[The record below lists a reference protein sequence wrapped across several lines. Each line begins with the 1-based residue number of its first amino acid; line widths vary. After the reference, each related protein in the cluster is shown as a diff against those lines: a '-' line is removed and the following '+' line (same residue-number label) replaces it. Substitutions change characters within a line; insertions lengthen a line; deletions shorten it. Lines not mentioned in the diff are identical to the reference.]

1 MTIAA
6 LLVAAQ
12 VTCQTTGV
20 YTRCWDSQTGATVS
34 VTTHDAGGYSH
45 TTMPDGRAYTTWDR
59 PNGTSQSW
67 QNPGTTTVIQD
78 RATARFRPVP
88 VLPSGG
94 FCAVSAR
101 L

>member
-12 VTCQTTGV
+12 VTCQTTGI
-20 YTRCWDSQTGATVS
+20 YTRCSDSQTGATVS

-59 PNGTSQSW
+59 PNGTSQTW
-67 QNPGTTTVIQD
+67 QTQGP
-78 RATARFRPVP
+78 RR
-88 VLPSGG
+88 
-94 FCAVSAR
+94 
-101 L
+101 